1 MAQGQRPGAAGC
13 KAVQELGRGSGALRN
28 YRRPSYLPAGQPARR
43 PMARLRP
50 PKKKRASQRGNSFL
64 FIKSSDLLVSYGTS
78 RS

>member
-50 PKKKRASQRGNSFL
+50 QKKRASQQGKSFL
-64 FIKSSDLLVSYGTS
+64 FIKSSDLLFRYGTS
-78 RS
+78 TS